1 LFLFLGLALVKRC
14 AELEEVTL
22 NSDTDVAR
30 GRGYHQDDLSVLRS
44 MGIASS
50 FATVLVLALYIDSQS
65 QAALYN
71 SPGWL
76 WGVVPILLFWLMRL
90 WIKATRR
97 QLHGED
103 PLQFAL
109 HDKTSW
115 LVIVAMA
122 SLVSLATVGT

>member
-1 LFLFLGLALVKRC
+1 
-14 AELEEVTL
+14 
-22 NSDTDVAR
+22 
-30 GRGYHQDDLSVLRS
+30 

-65 QAALYN
+65 QSSLYP
-71 SPGWL
+71 SAGWL
-76 WGVVPILLFWLMRL
+76 WGVVPVMLFWLMRL

-115 LVIVAMA
+115 LVVSVLAVLA
-122 SLVSLATVGT
+122 SLATMGYSI